1 MHALG
6 QRDVHV
12 PPAPWVAAGH
22 FRAATKHAPNLFDA
36 RINLAA
42 ISTASPALVGPA
54 EALAA
59 LAAVTIDAGA
69 SAEQVRAAKELERQL
84 SVSASDSSSNSAEP
98 TGTSSPDGS

>member
-6 QRDVHV
+6 QRELHA
-12 PPAPWVAAGH
+12 PPNLWMAAEH
-22 FRAATKHAPNLFDA
+22 FRAATKHVPELFEA

-42 ISTASPALVGPA
+42 ISSASPAVVGQT

-59 LAAVTIDAGA
+59 LALVTTDAGA
-69 SAEQVRAAKELERQL
+69 SAEQVHAAKELKRQL
-84 SVSASDSSSNSAEP
+84 SPSASDSSSNSAVP